1 MGWWVGGE
9 WKSGLIGNRS
19 SAAPSLCSYS
29 LLLLSIHDGHI
40 HYDDDDEVDDDID
53 DDDDGHRLYALI
65 LSYYSQ
71 YMMGRHTDYEMMM
84 KLMMI

>member
-1 MGWWVGGE
+1 MGGE

-40 HYDDDDEVDDDID
+40 HDDDDDEVDDDD
-53 DDDDGHRLYALI
+53 DDEHRLSALSFI

-71 YMMGRHTDYEMMM
+71 CNSDVHNDDGNSNDEITMNG
-84 KLMMI
+84 